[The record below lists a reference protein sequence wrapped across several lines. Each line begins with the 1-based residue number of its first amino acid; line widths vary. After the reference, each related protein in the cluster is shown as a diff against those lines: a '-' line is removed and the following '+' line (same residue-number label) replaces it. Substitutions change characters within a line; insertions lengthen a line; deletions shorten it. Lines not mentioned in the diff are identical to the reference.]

1 MRFGIWIQ
9 NSDCLILCSQQPIFQ
24 LADLIL
30 LAKYIVIT
38 WIAFFPIVK
47 VSSVLVNSQLFESMV
62 GWLRTPSICLL
73 WQLAVKRINIWR
85 TSHLHR
91 ELIKLGKPS
100 LSSDNMSTT
109 EYYFLYRNTFSS
121 PIYLY
126 PKVKGTLAPNKGPNF
141 GKYLG
146 PEIGKCYT
154 VLWQRH
160 CTKCMY
166 IQELIASW
174 LSGIVSYRHQKS
186 KKLINMTQF
195 FKNSPFKGY
204 RNP

>member
-1 MRFGIWIQ
+1 MGFGFRTQTAWSFVLNNQ
-9 NSDCLILCSQQPIFQ
+9 FTIFQ

-38 WIAFFPIVK
+38 WIAFFPHCEGQFCT
-47 VSSVLVNSQLFESMV
+47 SQLTIVWLSESMV

-73 WQLAVKRINIWR
+73 WQLAVERINIWR

-91 ELIKLGKPS
+91 ELIKLGKSS

-126 PKVKGTLAPNKGPNF
+126 PKVKGILAPNKGPNF

-154 VLWQRH
+154 VVWQRH
-160 CTKCMY
+160 CTKCIY

-174 LSGIVSYRHQKS
+174 LSGIVSYRHQK
-186 KKLINMTQF
+186 
-195 FKNSPFKGY
+195 
-204 RNP
+204 